1 MIAFKKDTQ
10 LSVVIRFD
18 EKADAIAEQAEE
30 TFKKDELVDADV
42 YNTYGKGKYRYA
54 DIQYGDG
61 TVSTG
66 VLRSSFVVKR
76 EKKKK
81 A

>member
-10 LSVVIRFD
+10 LEVVIKFD
-18 EKADAIAEQAEE
+18 EKRDVIAEQGTE
-30 TFKKDELVDADV
+30 TFKKGELVDAEV
-42 YNTYGKGKYRYA
+42 YNTYGKGKHRYA

-66 VLRSSFVVKR
+66 VLRSSFTVKR
-76 EKKKK
+76 EQKKQ
-81 A
+81 

>member
-1 MIAFKKDTQ
+1 MIAFKQDTQ

-18 EKADAIAEQAEE
+18 EAADEIAEQAEE
-30 TFKKDELVDADV
+30 TFKKGELVDAEV
-42 YNTYGKGKYRYA
+42 YNTYGKYA
-54 DIQYGDG
+54 DIQYADG

>member
-1 MIAFKKDTQ
+1 MIAFKQDTEIQ
-10 LSVVIRFD
+10 VVISFD
-18 EKADAIAEQAEE
+18 EKHDKIAEQSVE
-30 TFKKDELVDADV
+30 TFKQDELVDAEIIDTNGDYV
-42 YNTYGKGKYRYA
+42 
-54 DIQYGDG
+54 DLEYGDG